1 MSTTVPT
8 ASCPG
13 INYVVSHVATR
24 IETLTNGELGNE
36 LSLVDVSISTT
47 NTTDVDY

>member
-13 INYVVSHVATR
+13 INYRVSYDIRSQMVTY
-24 IETLTNGELGNE
+24 GELGNE
-36 LSLVDVSISTT
+36 LSLVDVSIGTT